1 MTYNVELTETAERHL
16 KEWAKSGQKK
26 ILQKIVRLLDELTQ
40 HPKTGSGHVEQLK
53 GNYSGFWSRQI
64 SKGNRLIY
72 RIEEDK
78 VIVTIVSMKGHY
90 GDK

>member
-1 MTYNVELTETAERHL
+1 MIYRVELTETAEEHL

-26 ILQKIVRLLDELTQ
+26 VLKKISDLIEELSQ
-40 HPKTGSGHVEQLK
+40 HPKTGTGHVEQLK

-64 SKGNRLIY
+64 SKGERMIY
-72 RIEEDK
+72 NIQEDK
-78 VIVTIVSMKGHY
+78 VVVTIVSMKGHY

>member
-1 MTYNVELTETAERHL
+1 MTYKVELTETAERHL

-26 ILQKIVRLLDELTQ
+26 ILQKITGLLKELTL
-40 HPKTGSGHVEQLK
+40 HPQTGTGHVEQLK

-64 SKGNRLIY
+64 SKADRMIY

-78 VIVTIVSMKGHY
+78 VIVIIVSMKGHY